1 MTQECGVS
9 TGDERQ
15 MNNSSRCRFVAML
28 PPPSLRQIASSA
40 TGAQFM
46 KHAHASSLSSTA
58 AGTSILLAATVL
70 TSPAHAVGAT
80 GIGTGLYLADVAKA
94 GIWAGYRVAPA
105 LMLGLALAVGLPILT
120 LLARIV
126 QPLLRSSE
134 ATRRYRPGTDD
145 AVDAELAGV
154 AGQGGGLPFVEFENG
169 GKGMRC
175 ALLRDMLRIGRE
187 DDNDIRIPSG
197 SVHRYHAAIH
207 REDYDDWHITDL
219 SGVEGNG
226 LIVNGRRCCEARL
239 NDGDLIQLGPG
250 RLRFRAG
257 FA

>member
-1 MTQECGVS
+1 V
-9 TGDERQ
+9 
-15 MNNSSRCRFVAML
+15 
-28 PPPSLRQIASSA
+28 
-40 TGAQFM
+40 
-46 KHAHASSLSSTA
+46 SLSGHVA
-58 AGTSILLAATVL
+58 AAIDPPNPDGAKGARTMTHARSARLASVIACTSILLGIAVL
-70 TSPAHAVGAT
+70 TSPAHAFGAAGAFET
-80 GIGTGLYLADVAKA
+80 SLQLANAA
-94 GIWAGYRVAPA
+94 EFAISEGYRVAPA
-105 LMLGLALAVGLPILT
+105 LMLGLAVAVGLPMLT
-120 LLARIV
+120 FLARILR
-126 QPLLRSSE
+126 PLTRSRD
-134 ATRRYRPGTDD
+134 ATRRYRPGRDD
-145 AVDAELAGV
+145 NFEAEVADESMAAG
-154 AGQGGGLPFVEFENG
+154 GQPFVEFEAG

-175 ALLRDMLRIGRE
+175 AIPRDMLRIGRE